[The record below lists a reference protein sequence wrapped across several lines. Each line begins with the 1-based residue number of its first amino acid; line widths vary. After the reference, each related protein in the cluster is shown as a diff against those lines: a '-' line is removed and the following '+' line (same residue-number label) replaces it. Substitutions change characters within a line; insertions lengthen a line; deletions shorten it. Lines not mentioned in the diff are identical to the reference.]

1 MIEVSLLV
9 VVVLVLYNSAIW
21 QKGEWQK
28 GNKILFRNR
37 GKSNG
42 NDIKRYAQK

>member
-9 VVVLVLYNSAIW
+9 VVVLVLYNSTIW

-28 GNKILFRNR
+28 GNKILLGSKRQ
-37 GKSNG
+37 KSW
-42 NDIKRYAQK
+42 Q